1 MMNLSKDFT
10 LQEMIRSEA
19 ATRHGFKEQ
28 FTPDANVV
36 ANLKLLCE
44 HILQPLRE
52 KLGVKI
58 SITSGYRSKRTNKA
72 IGGSATSQHIE
83 GQAADVRVNGITTL
97 ELCRKIKEY
106 DLPFDQLIEEFG
118 QWVHV
123 SYSDK
128 NRKEILQ
135 ATKKGRAT
143 KYAHLEL

>member
-1 MMNLSKDFT
+1 MNLTKDFT
-10 LQEMIRSEA
+10 LQEMTRSEA

-28 FTPDANVV
+28 FAPSENII

-44 HILQPLRE
+44 NILQPLRE

-58 SITSGYRSKRTNKA
+58 SVTSGYRSKRTNNA

-83 GQAADVRVNGITTL
+83 GQAADIKVNGISTI
-97 ELCRKIKEY
+97 ELCRKIKEF

-123 SYSDK
+123 SYSEK
-128 NRKEILQ
+128 NRRQILQ

-143 KYAHLEL
+143 RYAPLQL